1 MRGPDADDI
10 FNDPRYAT
18 SVDRAACIADV
29 RAAIQAKFSHLTVAE
44 AVEKLENADVP
55 VAPVRTLGQ
64 VAEDPHFQERG
75 TLKPMRHHALKT
87 PVEGGIVP
95 GFPVKFSSGP
105 LPQPRG
111 GVSLGYDNEDVY
123 GRLLGL
129 DRAAIATLREKG
141 TI

>member
-1 MRGPDADDI
+1 
-10 FNDPRYAT
+10 
-18 SVDRAACIADV
+18 
-29 RAAIQAKFSHLTVAE
+29 
-44 AVEKLENADVP
+44 
-55 VAPVRTLGQ
+55 
-64 VAEDPHFQERG
+64 
-75 TLKPMRHHALKT
+75 MRHHALET

-95 GFPVKFSSGP
+95 GFQVKFSLSP

-129 DRAAIATLREKG
+129 DRAAISTLREKG

>member
-1 MRGPDADDI
+1 
-10 FNDPRYAT
+10 
-18 SVDRAACIADV
+18 
-29 RAAIQAKFSHLTVAE
+29 
-44 AVEKLENADVP
+44 
-55 VAPVRTLGQ
+55 
-64 VAEDPHFQERG
+64 
-75 TLKPMRHHALKT
+75 MRHHALET

-95 GFPVKFSSGP
+95 GFPVKFSSGS